1 MDAAKPN
8 LKTCCAK
15 YIRWIWVNHG
25 PDVLHWDGNC
35 PSCGQLIGLTGTTR
49 AAANNFLRAH
59 GLEPLPV
66 PPEVERWQKDMED
79 WLEYGRDIANASEDN
94 ESFFWLIFVGTICVV
109 VIVSFVKYLI
119 SLI

>member
-79 WLEYGRDIANASEDN
+79 WLEYGRDIANAS
-94 ESFFWLIFVGTICVV
+94 
-109 VIVSFVKYLI
+109 
-119 SLI
+119 